1 MPHERRCAQRRGGL
15 QEQGRKIGFVFGV
28 SIHFSILLLLF
39 HLRCQLKPRME
50 KCKFNNAHF
59 FLYLCFW
66 WHDANRPISVNLETA
81 CKSLFEVSA
90 SEYVCV
96 CVYNGCMASVFFG
109 EYEYECANIWRWRL
123 VVAARFV
130 VGDWLLAKSFW
141 LTAKFTLMR
150 LAGVRCILSAIFGVL
165 YFNFF
170 IFIFF
175 GCFAAMKFSDCGSN
189 GVVDVWFLKSP
200 SISDVWVVY
209 T

>member
-1 MPHERRCAQRRGGL
+1 MREDVRNGGVGCKRRVGSLDSFLELAYIFQFYSYFFICAANWNREWKNVNL
-15 QEQGRKIGFVFGV
+15 IML
-28 SIHFSILLLLF
+28 I
-39 HLRCQLKPRME
+39 
-50 KCKFNNAHF
+50 F
-59 FLYLCFW
+59 FFICFFW

-200 SISDVWVVY
+200 WICDVWVVY